1 MSDFQLSTKSAI
13 KEKQLV
19 YLVTKADAN
28 APDELKMERNEL
40 LSHYKENAG
49 SPLFQAREAYA
60 GQLPFREDITENMEE
75 LVADLHIL
83 KGEHDT
89 ASRFLVDSF
98 NTVHSEKKRLSTRV
112 QALNNLVGDLLLLSS
127 ENQSGTFYFK
137 ESFQDAYAFDESHA
151 TQGVVKAQIATNEGV
166 LTLGRKETRNLA
178 TEARIAHLS
187 GNGTAGIGHLSKKFV
202 TVDREG
208 VRSEA
213 FHFLNEDEEEQHADP
228 AAILDGRPDTL
239 FQYQLVNVP
248 EAFKSARRYY
258 DFEWC
263 AGAPEGETLRLK
275 IIVEL
280 AEAAIVNWL
289 SLNPYYP
296 TNAAG
301 KMTVYSIRTS
311 KDGFDYEPL
320 YADKQNL
327 NQELNNT
334 AQTYQLD
341 ALFDRSANPSQAN
354 YTGQGVW
361 AFPHREARFIEFVL
375 DQNQSYTEI
384 LGQEVYYKQTPEQT
398 LSVQVPAPEELKNKA
413 PGEYARTTNGQMTTY
428 KKEIEATAEGWRY
441 AVGIRDIQIM
451 QYGFE
456 EKSIFVSKRYHSDE
470 EIEKL
475 VLYAN
480 EIIPENY
487 QDIVSKNNDW
497 IVYEVSFDDTNW
509 TRISPM
515 HHEPLNDT
523 FPPKIIELNR
533 AKIDLAAAFEIHK
546 TVLYTEKA
554 VHDVR
559 MRITLVRPEEEGFL
573 YTTPMVEDFALKIEK
588 KGAF

>member
-1 MSDFQLSTKSAI
+1 M
-13 KEKQLV
+13 
-19 YLVTKADAN
+19 
-28 APDELKMERNEL
+28 
-40 LSHYKENAG
+40 
-49 SPLFQAREAYA
+49 
-60 GQLPFREDITENMEE
+60 
-75 LVADLHIL
+75 
-83 KGEHDT
+83 
-89 ASRFLVDSF
+89 
-98 NTVHSEKKRLSTRV
+98 
-112 QALNNLVGDLLLLSS
+112 
-127 ENQSGTFYFK
+127 
-137 ESFQDAYAFDESHA
+137 
-151 TQGVVKAQIATNEGV
+151 
-166 LTLGRKETRNLA
+166 
-178 TEARIAHLS
+178 
-187 GNGTAGIGHLSKKFV
+187 
-202 TVDREG
+202 
-208 VRSEA
+208 
-213 FHFLNEDEEEQHADP
+213 
-228 AAILDGRPDTL
+228 
-239 FQYQLVNVP
+239 P

-441 AVGIRDIQIM
+441 TVGIRDIQIM

-456 EKSIFVSKRYHSDE
+456 EKSVFVSKRYHSDE